1 MLRIKGV
8 EEVTV
13 EIITLNPIMIG
24 HCEHC
29 EILMKGFGVDYKV
42 SQLEEYPK
50 ELLELSSKVTEFVR
64 AVSRRFYAK
73 VIVIEAL
80 TPLGLYK
87 MIMYRS
93 GRLPVIAVNGR
104 KISSGDIGDP
114 VELAEKAYKVALE
127 TSHQ

>member
-8 EEVTV
+8 EEVIV

-87 MIMYRS
+87 MIRYRS

>member
-87 MIMYRS
+87 MIRYRS

>member
-50 ELLELSSKVTEFVR
+50 ELLELSSKVTEFIR

-87 MIMYRS
+87 MIRYRS

>member
-87 MIMYRS
+87 MIRYRS

-127 TSHQ
+127 TSYQ

>member
-87 MIMYRS
+87 MIRYRS
-93 GRLPVIAVNGR
+93 GRLPVIAVNGWLM
-104 KISSGDIGDP
+104 SSGEFGDP

>member
-1 MLRIKGV
+1 LRIKGV

-87 MIMYRS
+87 MIRYRS

>member
-1 MLRIKGV
+1 MRIKGV

-87 MIMYRS
+87 MIRYRS